1 MISMLVLKVMC
12 LMALAAAGGAVGMF
26 FALRNNKKYLNV
38 DAMLKSEIKS
48 IEKSFDAMKAKKIE
62 ELKAKKESIKNQ
74 VLVKI
79 NEIVKSI

>member
-12 LMALAAAGGAVGMF
+12 LMVLAAAGGAVGMF